1 MWPAEGKMVLC
12 FRLTRVSPATSAD
25 ALIKGL
31 VILQLQ
37 PLSLCPE
44 IKKENTP
51 SIQLWHDRPPRWC
64 RFPSGKDE
72 HREKREP
79 QLQGDHYQTGT
90 KIGFILCCLE
100 EEQIIKII
108 KKWPPMTDPRK
119 LTCGS
124 PLRQDDEKKKNLSV
138 FVRFFCV
145 WLARTP
151 ENRGRALRQRF
162 WILAGAFRK
171 VVWQLKHFISSCATC
186 SLQWFV
192 RWYCAKGRNSHQA
205 DNNSGFSPTLTSA
218 YICTIANNLCV
229 YMKSAKFRV
238 DLTVQPRHEWKS
250 RWCSFIYFWWAGLK

>member
-124 PLRQDDEKKKNLSV
+124 PLRQDDEKKKKPQRVCKVLLRLISKDSWKQRKSSQAKVLDLGGSFQEGCLAAETLHQQLCYMFTSV
-138 FVRFFCV
+138 ICEV
-145 WLARTP
+145 
-151 ENRGRALRQRF
+151 
-162 WILAGAFRK
+162 ILCKRK
-171 VVWQLKHFISSCATC
+171 ELPPSWQ
-186 SLQWFV
+186 Q
-192 RWYCAKGRNSHQA
+192 
-205 DNNSGFSPTLTSA
+205 
-218 YICTIANNLCV
+218 
-229 YMKSAKFRV
+229 
-238 DLTVQPRHEWKS
+238 
-250 RWCSFIYFWWAGLK
+250 